1 MGADYVQRAAHVAA
15 LVDLVTANGFDGI
28 DLDYEAM
35 NFGGT
40 ATDKASARNGF
51 VTLVRELGAALDRQG
66 RLLSV
71 TVGART
77 RVDDPNWSV
86 FDYAGIGPAADR
98 FRIMTSYDYHWRA
111 PVLGQHGAQLSVT

>member
-1 MGADYVQRAAHVAA
+1 MGADCAQRAAHVAA

-71 TVGART
+71 TVGARIKEVRT
-77 RVDDPNWSV
+77 FLEP
-86 FDYAGIGPAADR
+86 
-98 FRIMTSYDYHWRA
+98 
-111 PVLGQHGAQLSVT
+111 